1 MAEKLPVTDT
11 DQHAIESVVR
21 VIQLPGVELTPVE
34 VAAEFSVSPEEE
46 QAFQEELEKIYEA
59 ERRAVADARDVV
71 IR

>member
-46 QAFQEELEKIYEA
+46 QAFQEELEKIREIGA
-59 ERRAVADARDVV
+59 
-71 IR
+71 